1 MGDSFCYWTK
11 FLNTFYFRS
20 NFKKIYSPF
29 LRYNSMLKKIIFY
42 LFILSSLNIIAQK
55 GARIGYIDMNI
66 ILNNIEEYQKSTKS
80 LDKNILLWKK
90 EIELKKI
97 QLKNFQNQLEI
108 EKVLLTS
115 ELIKDKELEIEDFAL
130 ELVNLQEKRFGS
142 NGDMVK
148 QRIKLLQPIQDQ
160 VLNIIKDIAKEK
172 KYDFIF
178 DRSSDGTMLYSVKNY
193 DISDLVIKR
202 INRNKKIQDRKE
214 KIEALKKKGNN

>member
-1 MGDSFCYWTK
+1 
-11 FLNTFYFRS
+11 
-20 NFKKIYSPF
+20 
-29 LRYNSMLKKIIFY
+29 MLKNIIFY
-42 LFILSSLNIIAQK
+42 LFILNSLNIIAQK
-55 GARIGYIDMNI
+55 GVRIGYIDMNI
-66 ILNNIEEYQKSTKS
+66 ILNNVEEYQKSTKS
-80 LDKNILLWKK
+80 LDKNILFWKK

-97 QLKNFQNQLEI
+97 QLKNFQDQLEI

-130 ELVNLQEKRFGS
+130 ELINLQEKRFGS

-214 KIEALKKKGNN
+214 KIKALKSKGNN

>member
-1 MGDSFCYWTK
+1 
-11 FLNTFYFRS
+11 
-20 NFKKIYSPF
+20 
-29 LRYNSMLKKIIFY
+29 MLKKVIFF
-42 LFILSSLNIIAQK
+42 LFILISVNIFAQK

-66 ILNNIEEYQKSTKS
+66 ILNNIEEYQKSRKS

-108 EKVLLTS
+108 EKILLTS

-130 ELVNLQEKRFGS
+130 ELINLQEKRFGS

-193 DISDLVIKR
+193 DISDLVLKR

-214 KIEALKKKGNN
+214 KIEALKSKGNN

>member
-1 MGDSFCYWTK
+1 
-11 FLNTFYFRS
+11 
-20 NFKKIYSPF
+20 
-29 LRYNSMLKKIIFY
+29 MLKNIIFY
-42 LFILSSLNIIAQK
+42 LFILNSLNIIAQK

-66 ILNNIEEYQKSTKS
+66 ILNNVEEYQKSTKS

-130 ELVNLQEKRFGS
+130 ELINLQEKRFGS

-193 DISDLVIKR
+193 DISDLVLKR

-214 KIEALKKKGNN
+214 KIEALKNKGNN

>member
-1 MGDSFCYWTK
+1 
-11 FLNTFYFRS
+11 
-20 NFKKIYSPF
+20 
-29 LRYNSMLKKIIFY
+29 MLKKFIFY
-42 LFILSSLNIIAQK
+42 LFILSSINIIAQK
-55 GARIGYIDMNI
+55 GVRIGYIDMNI

-214 KIEALKKKGNN
+214 KIEALKSKGNN

>member
-1 MGDSFCYWTK
+1 
-11 FLNTFYFRS
+11 
-20 NFKKIYSPF
+20 
-29 LRYNSMLKKIIFY
+29 MLKKFIFY
-42 LFILSSLNIIAQK
+42 LFILSSINIIAQK

-214 KIEALKKKGNN
+214 KIEALKSKGNN

>member
-1 MGDSFCYWTK
+1 M
-11 FLNTFYFRS
+11 
-20 NFKKIYSPF
+20 IY
-29 LRYNSMLKKIIFY
+29 RIIIF
-42 LFILSSLNIIAQK
+42 LCLISTINISAQR
-55 GARIGYIDMNI
+55 GARVGYIDMDI
-66 ILNNIEEYQKSTKS
+66 ILNNLEEYRKSSKS

-97 QLKNFQNQLEI
+97 ELKKYQNQLEI

-130 ELVNLQEKRFGS
+130 ELINLQEKRFGS
-142 NGDMVK
+142 NGDMIK
-148 QRIKLLQPIQDQ
+148 QRIQLLQPIQDQ
-160 VLNIIKDIAKEK
+160 VLNIIKEIAKEK

-202 INRNKKIQDRKE
+202 LNRNKKIQERKD
-214 KIEALKKKGNN
+214 KIESLKNKAKN

>member
-1 MGDSFCYWTK
+1 
-11 FLNTFYFRS
+11 
-20 NFKKIYSPF
+20 
-29 LRYNSMLKKIIFY
+29 MLKNIIFF
-42 LFILSSLNIIAQK
+42 LFIISSVNIFAQK

-108 EKVLLTS
+108 EKILLTS

-130 ELVNLQEKRFGS
+130 ELINLQEKRFGS

-193 DISDLVIKR
+193 DISDLVLKR

-214 KIEALKKKGNN
+214 KIEALKSKGNN

>member
-1 MGDSFCYWTK
+1 
-11 FLNTFYFRS
+11 
-20 NFKKIYSPF
+20 
-29 LRYNSMLKKIIFY
+29 MLKKIIFY

>member
-1 MGDSFCYWTK
+1 M
-11 FLNTFYFRS
+11 FYR
-20 NFKKIYSPF
+20 
-29 LRYNSMLKKIIFY
+29 IIFF
-42 LFILSSLNIIAQK
+42 LCLITSVNIVAQR

-80 LDKNILLWKK
+80 LDKNILIWKK

-108 EKVLLTS
+108 ERVLLTS

-130 ELVNLQEKRFGS
+130 ELINLQEKRFGS

-160 VLNIIKDIAKEK
+160 VLNIIKEIAEEK

-214 KIEALKKKGNN
+214 KIEALKSKGNN

>member
-1 MGDSFCYWTK
+1 M
-11 FLNTFYFRS
+11 FR
-20 NFKKIYSPF
+20 P
-29 LRYNSMLKKIIFY
+29 II
-42 LFILSSLNIIAQK
+42 LLLCLITSLNISAQR
-55 GARIGYIDMNI
+55 GARIGYIDMEI
-66 ILNNIEEYQKSTKS
+66 ILNNIEEYQKSSKS

-97 QLKNFQNQLEI
+97 QLKKYQDQLEI

-130 ELVNLQEKRFGS
+130 ELINLQEKRFGS
-142 NGDMVK
+142 NGDMIK

-160 VLNIIKDIAKEK
+160 VLTIIQEIAKEK

-178 DRSSDGTMLYSVKNY
+178 DRSSEGTMLYSAKNY

-202 INRNKKIQDRKE
+202 LNRNKKIQERKE
-214 KIEALKKKGNN
+214 KIEDLKNKAKN